1 MYYFPLPWESMMFQA
16 QQPRE
21 PGLAGTQDSS
31 IHLYIKHLEI
41 KHNKPYSQ
49 QFLALNTV
57 KAVYVSTDISD
68 PLFSST
74 HEEKESNLS
83 ATYVSCQSSFL
94 GEQRD
99 SIYL

>member
-1 MYYFPLPWESMMFQA
+1 MMFQA

-83 ATYVSCQSSFL
+83 ATYVSCQRVLSWENKGIAFNYRQARRS
-94 GEQRD
+94 
-99 SIYL
+99 